1 MLQNH
6 INSFSEQINT
16 CLPFYMQ
23 MVQQL
28 QQWVSAYQVF
38 NTFEIII
45 GNSCDVYLNSNSD
58 CLQITTNNGGMCK
71 ILLKNNTLI
80 ISINYGIEPNNYLNY
95 YNEIAI

>member
-6 INSFSEQINT
+6 I
-16 CLPFYMQ
+16 
-23 MVQQL
+23 
-28 QQWVSAYQVF
+28 
-38 NTFEIII
+38 
-45 GNSCDVYLNSNSD
+45 NSNSD

-80 ISINYGIEPNNYLNY
+80 ISINYGIEPNNHLNY

>member
-23 MVQQL
+23 MVQL
-28 QQWVSAYQVF
+28 
-38 NTFEIII
+38 
-45 GNSCDVYLNSNSD
+45 
-58 CLQITTNNGGMCK
+58 TTNNGGMCK